1 MPIAFSV
8 WDGFSRERGNRRGL
22 TVWYSLYV
30 EPEVVPSAVGPMVR
44 TALLILAIELVVIGW
59 VRWRYR
65 SRARDELAPRGRSAG
80 HERESGSP
88 AKRATNGRASEG
100 GLSGGSMYKSIYVPV
115 DNSDHSN
122 RAVACSVAL
131 GKAFSAKLV
140 GCHVYAAKLHDY
152 RFRQMEYTLPEEYID
167 EVELERQRKIHDSL
181 ITMGLKL
188 ISDSYLDGMSR
199 LCGESGLA
207 FEPRMMDGKHHIE
220 ILKDLAGS
228 QHDLVVIGALGIG
241 RARDSVIGSVCERVA
256 RQCDRDVWVVKHV
269 PEPGEPERDT
279 ILVGMDGSPQ
289 SFGAL
294 MTAVDLAR
302 TFGKKVEAIAV
313 YDPYLHYSVFNGIVN
328 VLTEQAAKVFRF
340 EEQNQLHEEIID
352 TGLAQIY
359 QSHLEVGER
368 MGSEAGTAIKKTLL
382 DGKPF
387 QKILDHARK
396 TNPWLIVMGRIGV
409 HSPKDE
415 TGLGSN
421 AENVLRAAS
430 CDVLLSTRLEVPR
443 LDVRA
448 EETVRWTP
456 EAEARMT
463 HVPDQVKGIA
473 RTGVL
478 RLALEK
484 GHSVITNAV
493 IDEAMDRFMPKSASA
508 ATKAL
513 AEAVALERAKSGPVS
528 MCRACGVTATQS
540 DAVRCTVC
548 GAADFEVISRE
559 MIERIA
565 AVEGGLQE
573 ETTYDGRKLRWSEE
587 ARKGLW
593 TMKNA
598 YQRRRVKAR
607 VEKRARM
614 KKLDAITLE
623 FARQVIEEETGA
635 PLEIQV
641 PSPGDVKPAQPAGA
655 AANGGAG
662 SEAKLIARDDR
673 KNPLISTFDWTSE
686 AVQRILRVPAGFMRN
701 KTQERIEEL
710 ARERA
715 AAAIDLALVEDGIEI
730 GKRMMAEMIANYPT
744 PGKGTAA
751 AADSSGPLRRG
762 LGHGCGSPK
771 RGSKRGPG
779 RQRERLP
786 QRGEPADRTKY
797 VRRPSRGLIGRQR
810 SAEAPARS
818 RRSRGGADA

>member
-1 MPIAFSV
+1 
-8 WDGFSRERGNRRGL
+8 
-22 TVWYSLYV
+22 
-30 EPEVVPSAVGPMVR
+30 
-44 TALLILAIELVVIGW
+44 
-59 VRWRYR
+59 
-65 SRARDELAPRGRSAG
+65 
-80 HERESGSP
+80 
-88 AKRATNGRASEG
+88 
-100 GLSGGSMYKSIYVPV
+100 MYKSIYVPV

-122 RAVACSVAL
+122 RAVACSLAL
-131 GKAFSAKLV
+131 GKAFSAKLA

-199 LCGESGLA
+199 QCKEASLE
-207 FEPRMMDGKHHIE
+207 FEPRMMDGKHHAE
-220 ILKDLAGS
+220 ILRDLEGS
-228 QHDLVVIGALGIG
+228 DYDLVVIGALGIG

-256 RQCDRDVWVVKHV
+256 RQADRDVWVIKHV
-269 PEPGEPERDT
+269 PEKDEAERDT
-279 ILVGMDGSPQ
+279 ILVGIDGSPQ
-289 SFGAL
+289 SFGAF

-302 TFGKKVEAIAV
+302 QFGKKVETIAV
-313 YDPYLHYSVFNGIVN
+313 YDPYLHYSVFNGIVG

-359 QSHLEVGER
+359 QSHLEVAER
-368 MGSEAGTAIKKTLL
+368 MATEMGVEVKKTLL

-387 QKILDHARK
+387 QKIIDHARK
-396 TNPWLIVMGRIGV
+396 TSPWLLVLGRIGV

-415 TGLGSN
+415 KALGSN
-421 AENVLRAAS
+421 VENILRAAP

-463 HVPDQVKGIA
+463 RVPEQVKGIA

-484 GHSVITNAV
+484 GHSVVTSAV
-493 IDEAMDRFMPKSASA
+493 IDEAMDRFMPKGAQN

-513 AEAVALERAKSGPVS
+513 AEAVALERAKAGPVS

-540 DAVRCTVC
+540 GAVRCTVC
-548 GAADFEVISRE
+548 GATDFEVISRE

-565 AVEGGLQE
+565 EVEGGLEE

-593 TMKNA
+593 SMKNA

-607 VEKRARM
+607 VEKSARM
-614 KKLDAITLE
+614 KRLDTITLD
-623 FARQVIEEETGA
+623 FARQVIEEETGT
-635 PLEIQV
+635 PLEIGR
-641 PSPGDVKPAQPAGA
+641 SASGRLRAEGASAGQAVDETGAVA
-655 AANGGAG
+655 AG
-662 SEAKLIARDDR
+662 EARLIARDDK
-673 KNPLISTFDWTSE
+673 KNPLISTFDWTDE
-686 AVQRILRVPAGFMRN
+686 AVQRIFRVPAGFMRN
-701 KTQERIEEL
+701 KTQERVEEL

-715 AAAIDLALVEDGIEI
+715 VTSIDLALVEDGIEF
-730 GKRMMAEMIANYPT
+730 GKKMMAEMIATYSGPSS
-744 PGKGTAA
+744 TAA
-751 AADSSGPLRRG
+751 ATPPP
-762 LGHGCGSPK
+762 SPEA
-771 RGSKRGPG
+771 SA
-779 RQRERLP
+779 RQAAVTKP
-786 QRGEPADRTKY
+786 VPA
-797 VRRPSRGLIGRQR
+797 Q
-810 SAEAPARS
+810 EAPSGGDYLNEVRS
-818 RRSRGGADA
+818 R

>member
-1 MPIAFSV
+1 
-8 WDGFSRERGNRRGL
+8 
-22 TVWYSLYV
+22 
-30 EPEVVPSAVGPMVR
+30 
-44 TALLILAIELVVIGW
+44 
-59 VRWRYR
+59 
-65 SRARDELAPRGRSAG
+65 
-80 HERESGSP
+80 
-88 AKRATNGRASEG
+88 
-100 GLSGGSMYKSIYVPV
+100 MYKSIYVPV

-122 RAVACSVAL
+122 RAVACAVGL
-131 GKAFSAKLV
+131 GKAYSAKLV

-199 LCGESGLA
+199 TCGESGLA

-228 QHDLVVIGALGIG
+228 EHDLVVIGALGIG

-256 RQCDRDVWVVKHV
+256 RQSDRDVWVVKHV
-269 PEPGEPERDT
+269 PEPDEAERDT

-368 MGSEAGTAIKKTLL
+368 MGSEAGIEIKKTLL

-463 HVPDQVKGIA
+463 HVPEQVKGIA

-528 MCRACGVTATQS
+528 MCRACGVAATQS
-540 DAVRCTVC
+540 GAVKCTVC
-548 GAADFEVISRE
+548 GATDFEVISQE
-559 MIERIA
+559 MIEKIA

-614 KKLDAITLE
+614 MKLDAITLE

-635 PLEIQV
+635 PLEIQP
-641 PSPGDVKPAQPAGA
+641 PSSAAQRAGA
-655 AANGGAG
+655 RRSVSGGGRDRFGQRGQTHRARRQEEPVDLDVRVDQRRHAADLPGAG
-662 SEAKLIARDDR
+662 RFHAEQDAGADRGACAGARRGVDRPCAGRGGNRDRQEDDGRDDR
-673 KNPLISTFDWTSE
+673 HL
-686 AVQRILRVPAGFMRN
+686 QRIG
-701 KTQERIEEL
+701 
-710 ARERA
+710 RA
-715 AAAIDLALVEDGIEI
+715 APE
-730 GKRMMAEMIANYPT
+730 
-744 PGKGTAA
+744 
-751 AADSSGPLRRG
+751 SRRQR
-762 LGHGCGSPK
+762 GSPAEPPHAAS
-771 RGSKRGPG
+771 GAPAQDSPGPG
-779 RQRERLP
+779 GWRLP
-786 QRGEPADRTKY
+786 QRGAIADSPKFGRRTWR
-797 VRRPSRGLIGRQR
+797 V
-810 SAEAPARS
+810 
-818 RRSRGGADA
+818 DA

>member
-1 MPIAFSV
+1 
-8 WDGFSRERGNRRGL
+8 
-22 TVWYSLYV
+22 
-30 EPEVVPSAVGPMVR
+30 
-44 TALLILAIELVVIGW
+44 
-59 VRWRYR
+59 
-65 SRARDELAPRGRSAG
+65 
-80 HERESGSP
+80 
-88 AKRATNGRASEG
+88 
-100 GLSGGSMYKSIYVPV
+100 MYKSIYVPV

-269 PEPGEPERDT
+269 PEPGEAERDT
-279 ILVGMDGSPQ
+279 ILVGIDGSPQ

-368 MGSEAGTAIKKTLL
+368 MGIEAGIEIKKTLL

-396 TNPWLIVMGRIGV
+396 TNPWLIVLGRIGV

-421 AENVLRAAS
+421 AENILRAAS

-443 LDVRA
+443 
-448 EETVRWTP
+448 
-456 EAEARMT
+456 ARRTRRGDRPM
-463 HVPDQVKGIA
+463 DA
-473 RTGVL
+473 RSRG
-478 RLALEK
+478 A
-484 GHSVITNAV
+484 H
-493 IDEAMDRFMPKSASA
+493 
-508 ATKAL
+508 
-513 AEAVALERAKSGPVS
+513 
-528 MCRACGVTATQS
+528 
-540 DAVRCTVC
+540 DA
-548 GAADFEVISRE
+548 
-559 MIERIA
+559 
-565 AVEGGLQE
+565 
-573 ETTYDGRKLRWSEE
+573 
-587 ARKGLW
+587 
-593 TMKNA
+593 
-598 YQRRRVKAR
+598 
-607 VEKRARM
+607 RARPGQR
-614 KKLDAITLE
+614 DRTH
-623 FARQVIEEETGA
+623 RG
-635 PLEIQV
+635 
-641 PSPGDVKPAQPAGA
+641 PSPGAREGA
-655 AANGGAG
+655 FGDHKRSDRRSDGSVHAEERVGRDQGAG
-662 SEAKLIARDDR
+662 RGRRAR
-673 KNPLISTFDWTSE
+673 
-686 AVQRILRVPAGFMRN
+686 
-701 KTQERIEEL
+701 
-710 ARERA
+710 AREVRQRV
-715 AAAIDLALVEDGIEI
+715 DV
-730 GKRMMAEMIANYPT
+730 
-744 PGKGTAA
+744 PGVRRHGH
-751 AADSSGPLRRG
+751 ADRPRTVHRLRRCG
-762 LGHGCGSPK
+762 FRGDLPGHDRED
-771 RGSKRGPG
+771 RGS
-779 RQRERLP
+779 
-786 QRGEPADRTKY
+786 
-797 VRRPSRGLIGRQR
+797 
-810 SAEAPARS
+810 
-818 RRSRGGADA
+818 

>member
-1 MPIAFSV
+1 
-8 WDGFSRERGNRRGL
+8 
-22 TVWYSLYV
+22 
-30 EPEVVPSAVGPMVR
+30 
-44 TALLILAIELVVIGW
+44 
-59 VRWRYR
+59 
-65 SRARDELAPRGRSAG
+65 
-80 HERESGSP
+80 
-88 AKRATNGRASEG
+88 
-100 GLSGGSMYKSIYVPV
+100 MYKSIYVPV

-122 RAVACSVAL
+122 RAVACAIGL
-131 GKAFSAKLV
+131 GKAYSAKLV

-199 LCGESGLA
+199 TCGESGLE

-220 ILKDLAGS
+220 ILKDLVGS

-241 RARDSVIGSVCERVA
+241 RARDSVIGSVCERVS
-256 RQCDRDVWVVKHV
+256 RQSDRDVWVVKHV

-279 ILVGMDGSPQ
+279 ILVGVDGSPQ

-294 MTAVDLAR
+294 MTAIDLAK

-359 QSHLEVGER
+359 QSHLEIGER
-368 MGSEAGTAIKKTLL
+368 MGSEAGVAIKKTLL

-387 QKILDHARK
+387 QKIIDHARK
-396 TNPWLIVMGRIGV
+396 TSPWLIVLGRIGV

-415 TGLGSN
+415 TELGSN
-421 AENVLRAAS
+421 TENILRAAP

-456 EAEARMT
+456 EAEERMT
-463 HVPDQVKGIA
+463 HVPEQVKGIA

-540 DAVRCTVC
+540 GAVKCTVC
-548 GAADFEVISRE
+548 GATDFEVISRE
-559 MIERIA
+559 MIEKIA

-614 KKLDAITLE
+614 KKLDAITLD

-635 PLEIQV
+635 PLDIQPRGFAPPDP
-641 PSPGDVKPAQPAGA
+641 PSPSLAGAPSPRSAPAGRA
-655 AANGGAG
+655 SGAPAVG
-662 SEAKLIARDDR
+662 DAPADETQPRLIARDDK
-673 KNPLISTFDWTSE
+673 KNPLISTFEWTND
-686 AVQRILRVPAGFMRN
+686 ATQRIFRVPAGFMRSQ
-701 KTQERIEEL
+701 TQERIEEL

-715 AAAIDLALVEDGIEI
+715 VTSVDLALVEEGIEI
-730 GKRMMAEMIANYPT
+730 GKRMMAEMIANYQA
-744 PGKGTAA
+744 PGKSPGATAA
-751 AADSSGPLRRG
+751 PVATSPSATPSSAPAATNGSGYLNEVSALNARSSSGE
-762 LGHGCGSPK
+762 HH
-771 RGSKRGPG
+771 
-779 RQRERLP
+779 
-786 QRGEPADRTKY
+786 
-797 VRRPSRGLIGRQR
+797 
-810 SAEAPARS
+810 
-818 RRSRGGADA
+818 

>member
-1 MPIAFSV
+1 
-8 WDGFSRERGNRRGL
+8 
-22 TVWYSLYV
+22 
-30 EPEVVPSAVGPMVR
+30 
-44 TALLILAIELVVIGW
+44 
-59 VRWRYR
+59 
-65 SRARDELAPRGRSAG
+65 
-80 HERESGSP
+80 
-88 AKRATNGRASEG
+88 
-100 GLSGGSMYKSIYVPV
+100 MYKSIYVPV

-199 LCGESGLA
+199 LCSESSLE
-207 FEPRMMDGKHHIE
+207 FEPRMMDGKHHTE
-220 ILKDLAGS
+220 ILRDLAGS
-228 QHDLVVIGALGIG
+228 PHDLVVMGALGIG

-256 RQCDRDVWVVKHV
+256 RQSDRDVWVVKHV
-269 PEPGEPERDT
+269 PEAGEAERDT
-279 ILVGMDGSPQ
+279 ILVGVDGSPQ

-294 MTAVDLAR
+294 MTAVELAR

-359 QSHLEVGER
+359 QSHLEIGER
-368 MGSEAGTAIKKTLL
+368 MGTEAGVEVKKTLL

-387 QKILDHARK
+387 QKVLDHARK
-396 TNPWLIVMGRIGV
+396 TNPWLIVLGRIGV
-409 HSPKDE
+409 HSPKEE

-421 AENVLRAAS
+421 AENILRAS
-430 CDVLLSTRLEVPR
+430 PCDVLLTTRLEVPR

-463 HVPDQVKGIA
+463 HVPEQVKGIA

-484 GHSVITNAV
+484 GHSVITSAV
-493 IDEAMDRFMPKSASA
+493 IDEAMDRFMPKSASN

-513 AEAVALERAKSGPVS
+513 AEAVALERAKAGPVS
-528 MCRACGVTATQS
+528 MCRSCGVTATQS
-540 DAVRCTVC
+540 NPVKCTVC
-548 GAADFEVISRE
+548 GASDFDVISRE

-565 AVEGGLQE
+565 EVEGGLQE
-573 ETTYDGRKLRWSEE
+573 ETTYDGRKLRWSED

-614 KKLDAITLE
+614 TKLDAITLD

-635 PLEIQV
+635 PLDISSASARATARPAEGGADEKTV
-641 PSPGDVKPAQPAGA
+641 PGA
-655 AANGGAG
+655 A
-662 SEAKLIARDDR
+662 SEARLVGRDER
-673 KNPLISTFDWTSE
+673 KNPLISTFDWTSD
-686 AVQRILRVPAGFMRN
+686 AAQRILRVPAGFMRN
-701 KTQERIEEL
+701 KTQERIEAL

-715 AAAIDLALVEDGIEI
+715 AAAIDLALVEEGIEI
-730 GKRMMAEMIANYPT
+730 GKRMMAEMISTYSPPAST
-744 PGKGTAA
+744 AGASPGAA
-751 AADSSGPLRRG
+751 AAEGNGAARQVASAGNGSDYLNEVGRITARTSG
-762 LGHGCGSPK
+762 
-771 RGSKRGPG
+771 
-779 RQRERLP
+779 ERH
-786 QRGEPADRTKY
+786 
-797 VRRPSRGLIGRQR
+797 
-810 SAEAPARS
+810 
-818 RRSRGGADA
+818 

>member
-1 MPIAFSV
+1 
-8 WDGFSRERGNRRGL
+8 
-22 TVWYSLYV
+22 
-30 EPEVVPSAVGPMVR
+30 
-44 TALLILAIELVVIGW
+44 
-59 VRWRYR
+59 
-65 SRARDELAPRGRSAG
+65 
-80 HERESGSP
+80 
-88 AKRATNGRASEG
+88 
-100 GLSGGSMYKSIYVPV
+100 MYKSIYVPV
-115 DNSDHSN
+115 DNSDLSN

-131 GKAFSAKLV
+131 GKAFDAKLV

-241 RARDSVIGSVCERVA
+241 RARDSMIGSVCERVA
-256 RQCDRDVWVVKHV
+256 RQSDRDVWVVKHV
-269 PEPGEPERDT
+269 PEPGEAERDT
-279 ILVGMDGSPQ
+279 ILVGVDGSPQ

-313 YDPYLHYSVFNGIVN
+313 YDPYLHYSVFNGLVG
-328 VLTEQAAKVFRF
+328 VLTERAAKVFRF

-368 MGSEAGTAIKKTLL
+368 MGSEAGTEIKKTLL

-396 TNPWLIVMGRIGV
+396 TNPWLIVLGRIGV

-421 AENVLRAAS
+421 SENILRAAP

-456 EAEARMT
+456 EAEERMT
-463 HVPDQVKGIA
+463 HVPEQVKGIA

-484 GHSVITNAV
+484 GHSVVTNAV

-548 GAADFEVISRE
+548 GATDFDVISRE

-565 AVEGGLQE
+565 EVEGGLQE
-573 ETTYDGRKLRWSEE
+573 ETTYDGRKLQWSQE

-598 YQRRRVKAR
+598 YLRRRVKAR

-635 PLEIQV
+635 PLEIKA
-641 PSPGDVKPAQPAGA
+641 PSILDGKGANPAGA
-655 AANGGAG
+655 TASGGGAG
-662 SEAKLIARDDR
+662 SEAKLITRDER
-673 KNPLISTFDWTSE
+673 KNPLISTFDWTND
-686 AVQRILRVPAGFMRN
+686 AAQRILRVPAGFMRN
-701 KTQERIEEL
+701 QTQERVEEL

-715 AAAIDLALVEDGIEI
+715 AASIDLALVEEGIEL
-730 GKRMMAEMIANYPT
+730 GKRMMAEMIATYSASGAS
-744 PGKGTAA
+744 PGVATAA
-751 AADSSGPLRRG
+751 RDSAAPSTVA
-762 LGHGCGSPK
+762 
-771 RGSKRGPG
+771 PG
-779 RQRERLP
+779 AP
-786 QRGEPADRTKY
+786 VD
-797 VRRPSRGLIGRQR
+797 PSRSDYLNEVSARPAMASGR
-810 SAEAPARS
+810 SADGEHGEA
-818 RRSRGGADA
+818 